1 MVINMELNIT
11 VNYLITLTCLAG
23 AIFFIYL
30 SWKTLTD
37 KTKDNF
43 HQDKEVNLFYLS
55 SVGSFFVI
63 AFILISV
70 WLLAT
75 SEPNE
80 VMCRYGNCSF
90 GPYSW
95 SLTVLSFS
103 LALFFAVFFYTAI
116 RRIVVKRKL
125 H

>member
-1 MVINMELNIT
+1 MVTSVELNIT
-11 VNYLITLTCLAG
+11 VNYLITFICLAG

-30 SWKTLTD
+30 SWKTFTD

-55 SVGSFFVI
+55 SVGLFFVT
-63 AFILISV
+63 AFILISI

-75 SEPNE
+75 SEPTE
-80 VMCRYGNCSF
+80 VMCRYGTCSF

-103 LALFFAVFFYTAI
+103 LALLFAVYFYVAI
-116 RRIVVKRKL
+116 RRIIVKRKT
-125 H
+125 